1 MMILRPEFTV
11 VVFGETD
18 ESIKPLVDSIE
29 QLDMSIKQRMEF
41 TYVVFNK
48 HMSKEN
54 EKLVFSL
61 RRFMNVRFL
70 DYSEQYKKDKP
81 EVYCLSKR
89 AVIKTPGDTLNEIE
103 AKCYLEGK
111 DYIPPSNID
120 YSEYSY

>member
-1 MMILRPEFTV
+1 MILRPEFTV

-54 EKLVFSL
+54 EK
-61 RRFMNVRFL
+61 
-70 DYSEQYKKDKP
+70 
-81 EVYCLSKR
+81 
-89 AVIKTPGDTLNEIE
+89 
-103 AKCYLEGK
+103 
-111 DYIPPSNID
+111 
-120 YSEYSY
+120 